1 MSSRAQRGIC
11 FCAPRPASSEIPRRA
26 RDDRIHR
33 GKTLQ
38 ANILQSTVALR
49 RVAIAL
55 VAAGIALLGVN
66 VWRYGLAAQ
75 SDIVVIFIVPLLFAG
90 LLLGRS
96 GVWATMACYMPIL
109 SIGAWIDAR
118 DTVGGPVAEQVL
130 APLVQPLLAS
140 LIVALIL
147 DRLVAKVE
155 RANRLNRDLAAVC
168 ARLEDEI
175 HEHRRSHM
183 QLVHSQRV
191 DALGRLASGVAHDF
205 SNLLSVM
212 RGYVHHAERVAG
224 DNGELRTHLQ
234 DMKSVTQRGQQLMS
248 KLMMLA
254 RSDELALETFDAR
267 EVVEVLLPLM
277 RKMFAPGVALAVE
290 PADIPAFVRLDRA
303 GFEAVLLNM
312 AKNASDAL
320 GDGGEFRL
328 RTAVTG
334 GEVCVHVEDT
344 GQGMS
349 AETAARAF
357 EPFFTTKPR
366 GQGTGIG
373 LAAAYRVVTE
383 AGGRIDL
390 DSAPGKGTRFCIRL
404 PLVPP

>member
-1 MSSRAQRGIC
+1 MGPEQWVGETVMTGSRTQLTALQRLMAV
-11 FCAPRPASSEIPRRA
+11 F
-26 RDDRIHR
+26 
-33 GKTLQ
+33 
-38 ANILQSTVALR
+38 
-49 RVAIAL
+49 L
-55 VAAGIALLGVN
+55 VAAGVVALGVN
-66 VWRYGLAAQ
+66 IWRYGLAAQ

-96 GVWATMACYMPIL
+96 GVWVTMACYVPIL
-109 SIGAWIDAR
+109 SVGVLVDSKDAA
-118 DTVGGPVAEQVL
+118 DSLGTTNALSAL
-130 APLVQPLLAS
+130 AQPLMAS

-147 DRLVAKVE
+147 DRLIAKVD
-155 RANRLNRDLAAVC
+155 RINRLNRDLAAVC

-175 HEHRRSHM
+175 HEHERSHM

-212 RGYVHHAERVAG
+212 GGYVHHAERAAG
-224 DNGELRTHLQ
+224 GNDEVRGHLR
-234 DMKSVTQRGQQLMS
+234 DMKGVTQRGQQLTA
-248 KLMMLA
+248 KLLTLA
-254 RSDELALETFDAR
+254 RSDDFAVETFDAG
-267 EVVEVLLPLM
+267 ETIESLLPLM
-277 RKMFAPGVALAVE
+277 RKMFAPSVSVQMEKASV
-290 PADIPAFVRLDRA
+290 PTPVRLDRT

-320 GDGGEFRL
+320 GDHGEFRL
-328 RTAVTG
+328 RTTVVG

-344 GQGMS
+344 GHGMN

-357 EPFFTTKPR
+357 EPFFSTKPR

-383 AGGRIDL
+383 AGGRIDVE
-390 DSAPGKGTRFCIRL
+390 SAPNEGTRFSIRL
-404 PLVPP
+404 PLALS